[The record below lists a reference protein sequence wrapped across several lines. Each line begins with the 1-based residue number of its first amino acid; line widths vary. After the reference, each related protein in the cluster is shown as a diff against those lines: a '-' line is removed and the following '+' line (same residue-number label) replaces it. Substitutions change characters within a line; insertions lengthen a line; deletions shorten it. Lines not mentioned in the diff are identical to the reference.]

1 MEMLYNKALQTSLAC
16 KPPGATT
23 TFLWQVRASEEC
35 SKHDMIPL
43 LAWSEAGGGSWRQE
57 SRAILLL
64 DSSGICS
71 TARQKNPHSSIRDSV
86 AGGLLC
92 SDDLCSLTSA
102 LWMEG
107 LLANTAAMKW
117 FLKRSPGEFFS
128 ADPSALVFI
137 VHPQS
142 SGVSGTQKPQLYP
155 MRTMMLKLQRDTAA
169 NVAHHREREGLDLSA
184 KSCIFQMWFCTFQY
198 LTLFINVTW
207 RLAVTYSRLLQR

>member
-1 MEMLYNKALQTSLAC
+1 MTWYHYWPDPKPVGEFGDKKVGLSSSWT
-16 KPPGATT
+16 PPGSAQLPGRRILILPFVT
-23 TFLWQVRASEEC
+23 A
-35 SKHDMIPL
+35 L
-43 LAWSEAGGGSWRQE
+43 LEVSW
-57 SRAILLL
+57 A
-64 DSSGICS
+64 
-71 TARQKNPHSSIRDSV
+71 PM
-86 AGGLLC
+86 
-92 SDDLCSLTSA
+92 TSA
-102 LWMEG
+102 LWP
-107 LLANTAAMKW
+107 LLSEWRGCLPMKW
-117 FLKRSPGEFFS
+117 YLKRSPGEFFS

-155 MRTMMLKLQRDTAA
+155 MRTMMLKLRRDTAA